1 MNERHCILIVDDESA
16 VRLFLAEE
24 LAQEGYKVLTA
35 SSGEEALARLQEEAI
50 DLVLLDLKM
59 EGMDGLQV
67 MEAIQKQPLPPVIIM
82 LTAYATLDS
91 AIAAMRRGGSDYL
104 LKPCSTEELLASVAK
119 GLSRR
124 REELH
129 RQELVNLIEESAR
142 KLRAVPSPATEKR
155 VPSPAPPRFLERRD
169 LLVDRERL
177 MVMRQG
183 SPVKLTPTEFRLLIL
198 LMERSGQPV
207 SYQELARG
215 IYGHGGEKWEAR
227 QALGT
232 HLWRLRRK
240 LGTDPQGIPYVKN
253 IRGQGYMFVAEERP

>member
-1 MNERHCILIVDDESA
+1 MNERYCILVVDDELA
-16 VRLFLAEE
+16 VRFFLAEE

-35 SSGEEALARLQEEAI
+35 ASGEEALARLQEEAV

-67 MEAIQKQPLPPVIIM
+67 MEEIQKQPLPPIIIM

-91 AIAAMRRGGSDYL
+91 AIAAMRRGGYDYL

-124 REELH
+124 QEELR
-129 RQELVNLIEESAR
+129 RQELVHLIEESAR
-142 KLRAVPSPATEKR
+142 KLKAVPSPEIEKR
-155 VPSPAPPRFLERRD
+155 ETTPAPRRFLERRG

-177 MVMRQG
+177 TVTRQG

-207 SYQELARG
+207 SYQELARNLH
-215 IYGHGGEKWEAR
+215 GHGGEKWEAR

-240 LGTDPQGIPYVKN
+240 LGTDPHGTPYVKN
-253 IRGQGYMFVAEERP
+253 IRGQGYMFVAEEQP

>member
-1 MNERHCILIVDDESA
+1 MRERYCILVVDDEPA
-16 VRLFLAEE
+16 VRFFLAEE
-24 LAQEGYKVLTA
+24 LAQEDYKVLTA
-35 SSGEEALARLQEEAI
+35 ANGEEALARLQEETI

-67 MEAIQKQPLPPVIIM
+67 MEEIRKQPLPPTIIM
-82 LTAYATLDS
+82 LTAHATLDS
-91 AIAAMRRGGSDYL
+91 AIAAMRYGASDYL

-129 RQELVNLIEESAR
+129 RQELVHLIEESAR
-142 KLRAVPSPATEKR
+142 KLKAVPTPATER
-155 VPSPAPPRFLERRD
+155 QAAVPASPRFLEKRG

-177 MVMRQG
+177 TVTRQG

-207 SYQELARG
+207 SYRELAREIHG
-215 IYGHGGEKWEAR
+215 YGGEKWEAR
-227 QALGT
+227 QALST

-240 LGTDPQGIPYVKN
+240 LGTDPTDTPYVKN
-253 IRGQGYMFVAEERP
+253 VRGQGYMFVAEE

>member
-1 MNERHCILIVDDESA
+1 MSKRYCILIVDDESA

-24 LAQEGYKVLTA
+24 LAQEGYNVLTA
-35 SSGEEALARLQEEAI
+35 ANGKEALARLREEI
-50 DLVLLDLKM
+50 VDLVLLDLKM

-67 MEAIQKQPLPPVIIM
+67 MEEIQKQPLPPIIIM

-91 AIAAMRRGGSDYL
+91 AIAAMRYGASDYL
-104 LKPCSTEELLASVAK
+104 LKPCSTKELLASVAK

-124 REELH
+124 DEELR
-129 RQELVNLIEESAR
+129 RQELVHLIEESAR
-142 KLRAVPSPATEKR
+142 KLKAVPSAETEKQ
-155 VPSPAPPRFLERRD
+155 VIASAPPRFLERRG

-177 MVMRQG
+177 TVSRQG

-207 SYQELARG
+207 SYQELARE
-215 IYGHGGEKWEAR
+215 IHGYKGEKWEAR
-227 QALGT
+227 QALST

-240 LGTDPQGIPYVKN
+240 LGTDPTGIPYVKN
-253 IRGQGYMFVAEERP
+253 IRGQGYMFIAEEQL

>member
-1 MNERHCILIVDDESA
+1 MNGKHCILIVDDESA

-35 SSGEEALARLQEEAI
+35 SSGEEALARLQEETI

-67 MEAIQKQPLPPVIIM
+67 MEAIQKQSLPPVIIM

-142 KLRAVPSPATEKR
+142 KLKAVPSPATEKR
-155 VPSPAPPRFLERRD
+155 GPPPAPPRFLERRD

-177 MVMRQG
+177 MVTRQG

-253 IRGQGYMFVAEERP
+253 IRGQGYMFVAEEQP